1 MFSDKNEIYLRKK
14 EQRKTIAARR
24 RELTREECA
33 EKSRAIC
40 RHLETLL
47 ERGNFQDVRT
57 VFSYRAMPEEANVDR
72 FNRRMEECGRK
83 VAYPVSLPHGIMK
96 AAVPQGDDA
105 WCRGA
110 YGITEP
116 DLDRSEILLPEQMDL
131 ILVPCV
137 AFDRK
142 GNRCG
147 HGAGYYDRFLALC
160 RPETILIMAA
170 FDMQELEE
178 IATEETDRRIP
189 RLVTE
194 SGYLQLTGPEGFRMS
209 GAG

>member
-1 MFSDKNEIYLRKK
+1 MFADGNEIDLLKK
-14 EQRKTIAARR
+14 EQRKIIAARR

-40 RHLETLL
+40 RHLEAVLNGP
-47 ERGNFQDVRT
+47 EFRNVRT
-57 VFSYRAMPEEANVDR
+57 VFSYRAMPEEANVDS
-72 FNRRMEECGRK
+72 FNQRLEESGRR

-96 AAVPQGDDA
+96 AAVPRGKDA
-105 WCRGA
+105 WRRGA
-110 YGITEP
+110 YGIAEP
-116 DLDRSEILLPEQMDL
+116 DMDRSEILLPEQVDL
-131 ILVPCV
+131 VLVPCV

-160 RPETILIMAA
+160 RPETLLIMAA
-170 FDMQELEE
+170 FYLQELEE

-189 RLVTE
+189 RIVTE
-194 SGYLQLTGPEGFRMS
+194 SGYLQID
-209 GAG
+209 

>member
-47 ERGNFQDVRT
+47 EKGEFQDVRT

-72 FNRRMEECGRK
+72 FNRRMEESGRK

-96 AAVPQGDDA
+96 AAVPQGEDA
-105 WCRGA
+105 WRRGA

-147 HGAGYYDRFLALC
+147 HGAGYYDRFLPKL
-160 RPETILIMAA
+160 RPETPAWAAAYEIQKVTLISADPWDIPMN
-170 FDMQELEE
+170 
-178 IATEETDRRIP
+178 RII
-189 RLVTE
+189 TE
-194 SGYLQLTGPEGFRMS
+194 STVYFHTV
-209 GAG
+209 